1 MYNEVMFMPSIQID
15 FPLSVYPVLK
25 KEPEEFVKEMRI
37 AAAAKWYEM
46 GQVSQEKAAE
56 IAGLDREGFIQALSR
71 YQIDFIQI
79 DENEF
84 NKELRDA

>member
-1 MYNEVMFMPSIQID
+1 MNHEVNFMPTIQID

-25 KEPEEFVKEMRI
+25 KEPKEFVKEMRI

-56 IAGLDREGFIQALSR
+56 IAGLGRAAFLQALSR
-71 YQIDFIQI
+71 YQIDFMQI
-79 DENEF
+79 DEHEF
-84 NKELRDA
+84 NQELRDA

>member
-1 MYNEVMFMPSIQID
+1 MPSIQID
-15 FPLSVYPVLK
+15 FPLSVYPVFK
-25 KEPEEFVKEMRI
+25 KEPKDFIKEMRI
-37 AAAAKWYEM
+37 AAAVKWYEM

-56 IAGLDREGFIQALSR
+56 IAGLDRIGFIQALAR

-79 DENEF
+79 DENEL